1 MELILFFIIMFVGH
15 GLMMFMMPGMHG
27 GHGKKQ
33 VHDENSSE
41 DLELLKTENKE
52 LREEL
57 HTIKS
62 KLNR

>member
-27 GHGKKQ
+27 GLGKK
-33 VHDENSSE
+33 HDHSGNSSS
-41 DLELLKTENKE
+41 DVELLKTENKE
-52 LREEL
+52 LKEEL
-57 HTIKS
+57 HAAKS